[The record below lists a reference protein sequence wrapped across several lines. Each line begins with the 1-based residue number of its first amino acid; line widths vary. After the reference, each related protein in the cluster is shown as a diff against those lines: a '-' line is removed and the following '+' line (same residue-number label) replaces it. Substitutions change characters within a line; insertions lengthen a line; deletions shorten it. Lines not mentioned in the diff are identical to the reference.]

1 MLFGIYR
8 LITNLFY
15 PFSSLYLKYRI
26 LKKKEIFVG
35 IHYGKAVHQ
44 QKLFDGNKN
53 FLPITDKIS
62 KEVLSLPIYPGLRK
76 KSLKKVIDV
85 INNF

>member
-26 LKKKEIFVG
+26 LKKKES
-35 IHYGKAVHQ
+35 IHRYQ
-44 QKLFDGNKN
+44 E
-53 FLPITDKIS
+53 KIS
-62 KEVLSLPIYPGLRK
+62 KIKIKREAGK
-76 KSLKKVIDV
+76 
-85 INNF
+85 